1 MPNINVGQQDS
12 QLLVSTPLPAAG
24 ANVLSG
30 IIDLGTSG
38 GNSNAWRMGRFAIIV
53 PNLPENNAGAGI
65 TVTMQAAGPLLT
77 GGAANAAVAPIQ
89 PGVFAAPVT
98 SQVTTFAAVAGTGS
112 PAQQAYQTAAFDAIG
127 STYQF
132 YQWQIAVPAGMAT
145 QGEPL
150 IIAWVKDSE

>member
-1 MPNINVGQQDS
+1 MPINLGPQDVN
-12 QLLVSTPLPAAG
+12 LAVSINLPAAG
-24 ANVLSG
+24 QNATTNIL
-30 IIDLGTSG
+30 DLQSIAPQG
-38 GNSNAWRMGRFAIIV
+38 NAWREGRFVVSFPA
-53 PNLPENNAGAGI
+53 LPENNAGAGI

>member
-12 QLLVSTPLPAAG
+12 QLTLSTPLPAAG
-24 ANVLSG
+24 ANVTSG

-38 GNSNAWRMGRFAIIV
+38 GNSNAWRMGRFAIIT
-53 PNLPENNAGAGI
+53 PNLPENSSGAGI

-98 SQVTTFAAVAGTGS
+98 SQVTTFAAVAGAGS
-112 PAQQAYQTAAFDAIG
+112 PAQQAYQLAAFDATG
-127 STYQF
+127 STFQF
-132 YQWQIAVPAGMAT
+132 YQWVITVPAGIVT

-150 IIAWVKDSE
+150 VIAWVKDSN